1 MRSDNS
7 RGQME
12 MSVGTIVTIVLL
24 VTLLILGVVLIKNIF
39 TVAKG
44 TVDLTEQQMRN
55 EINKLFADDKEV
67 VIFPGTRLVEI
78 KQGTSDGVLLGI
90 KNLGNDKDEYS
101 YSTRAEI
108 GKNCPSSFTEQKAMD
123 LIILGETGDKI
134 ILESGGDTY
143 KRISFEIPVSTPL
156 CTIGYS
162 VAVTSQN
169 ERNFDES
176 FEIHI
181 KAK

>member
-1 MRSDNS
+1 MINS
-7 RGQME
+7 KKAQME

-67 VIFPGTRLVEI
+67 VIYPATGFIEI
-78 KQGTSDGVLLGI
+78 KQGTNDGILIGI

-101 YSTRAEI
+101 YSTRTEI

-123 LIILGETGDKI
+123 LIILGETGNNI
-134 ILESGGDTY
+134 VLESGGSTY
-143 KRISFEIPVSTPL
+143 KKISFEIPVSTPL

-162 VAVTSQN
+162 VAVSSKDG
-169 ERNFDES
+169 RSFDES
-176 FEIHI
+176 FEVHI